1 MPKNTVTDPI
11 TDQEINFAHFLLSG
25 TMTDREAAEAAGLN
39 PDTASYTKAKPR
51 VRTYMEEN
59 RAAVAEKLVEQEAE
73 GLRKRNLSREKILD
87 RLWELASLSPEATRG
102 NIAGQMKAMTMIV
115 AIEGL
120 IPDRR
125 APRPQT
131 QATPQSTASA
141 LYRASC
147 RVQTQQNQE
156 PANPQQTVA
165 AASPTP
171 NPTPDPKPET
181 SDAPAPGLVVGNPS
195 IQPEKQSR
203 APEAIGSWRDAARA
217 TEALRNAFSINRE
230 AFSGYRR

>member
-51 VRTYMEEN
+51 VRAYMEEN
-59 RAAVAEKLVEQEAE
+59 RAAVAEKLVEQEVEA
-73 GLRKRNLSREKILD
+73 LRKRNLSREKVLD

-102 NIAGQMKAMTMIV
+102 NIAGQIKAMTMIV

-125 APRPQT
+125 NPRPQT
-131 QATPQSTASA
+131 QATPQTTAPPFYPA
-141 LYRASC
+141 AW
-147 RVQTQQNQE
+147 RVKTQDQQNQE
-156 PANPQQTVA
+156 TANPEEA
-165 AASPTP
+165 AAVASPTP
-171 NPTPDPKPET
+171 EPEPET
-181 SDAPAPGLVVGNPS
+181 SEPPAPDPVAIDPVIN
-195 IQPEKQSR
+195 PEKQSWV
-203 APEAIGSWRDAARA
+203 PEATASWEDTARA
-217 TEALRNAFSINRE
+217 TEVLRKSFTINRGP
-230 AFSGYRR
+230 FRGR